1 MQSHE
6 ETHLC
11 NVSAILSP
19 TETQIPNIPF
29 AIQEQQFKY
38 KFTTFKLDNQ
48 LHYCHHPNMQK
59 LRKDLM
65 QKSGKEEKKEEK
77 NKHETAASFSA
88 SPSKTKFRFK
98 PIP

>member
-6 ETHLC
+6 KTHLC

-19 TETQIPNIPF
+19 TETQISNIPL

-38 KFTTFKLDNQ
+38 EFTTFKLNNQ
-48 LHYCHHPNMQK
+48 LHCCHHPNMQK

-65 QKSGKEEKKEEK
+65 QKSGKEEKKEK
-77 NKHETAASFSA
+77 KKQA
-88 SPSKTKFRFK
+88 
-98 PIP
+98 

>member
-19 TETQIPNIPF
+19 TETQISNIPF

-65 QKSGKEEKKEEK
+65 QKSGKEEEK
-77 NKHETAASFSA
+77 NKHETTASFSA
-88 SPSKTKFRFK
+88 SPSKTQFRFK